1 MKITGFDKLQK
12 QLKQM
17 EKAAKE
23 LDGTHEVPFSE
34 LFTDSFLRKY
44 TNFLSFEEFENQE
57 IFTKYQTIEEIPD
70 EEMDQ
75 FVVANSNFSDWEDML
90 GTAGTEYAARK
101 LGF

>member
-1 MKITGFDKLQK
+1 MKIDGLKEFQK
-12 QLKQM
+12 QLKDM

-23 LDGTHEVPFSE
+23 LEGQQDVPFTE

-44 TNFLSFEEFENQE
+44 TDFSSFEEFENQE
-57 IFTKYQTIEEIPD
+57 IFNKYPTFEDIPD
-70 EEMDQ
+70 DEMDDFVSSNTQ
-75 FVVANSNFSDWEDML
+75 FPNWEDML

>member
-1 MKITGFDKLQK
+1 MKIDGLKEFQK
-12 QLKQM
+12 QLKDM

-23 LDGTHEVPFSE
+23 LEGEQEVPFSE

-44 TNFLSFEEFENQE
+44 TDFSSFEEFESQE
-57 IFTKYQTIEEIPD
+57 IFDKYPSFEEIPD
-70 EEMDQ
+70 KEMDE
-75 FVVANSNFSDWEDML
+75 FVSSNTKFSDWEDML

>member
-1 MKITGFDKLQK
+1 MKITGLNELQK

-34 LFTDSFLRKY
+34 LFTDSFLRKHTKFSSY
-44 TNFLSFEEFENQE
+44 EEFENQE

-70 EEMDQ
+70 DEMDQ
-75 FVVANSNFSDWEDML
+75 FVAANTNFSNWDDML
-90 GTAGTEYAARK
+90 GEAGTEYAARK

>member
-1 MKITGFDKLQK
+1 MKMSGFNEFHK

-34 LFTDSFLRKY
+34 LFTDSFLRKH
-44 TNFLSFEEFENQE
+44 TTFSSFEEFENQK

-70 EEMDQ
+70 DEMDM
-75 FVVANSNFSDWEDML
+75 FVAANTNFSNWDEML
-90 GTAGTEYAARK
+90 DEASTEFVARK
-101 LGF
+101 FGF